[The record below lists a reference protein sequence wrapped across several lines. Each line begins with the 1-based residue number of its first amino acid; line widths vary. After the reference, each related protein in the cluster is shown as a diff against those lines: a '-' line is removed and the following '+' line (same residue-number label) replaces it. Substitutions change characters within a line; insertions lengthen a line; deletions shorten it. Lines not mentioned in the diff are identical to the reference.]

1 MAHLKVINFG
11 AIKSADIEIKK
22 YNFFYRSYIKWK
34 EYNCKAYRNIQQF
47 YILGYQRRKL

>member
-11 AIKSADIEIKK
+11 AIKSVDIEIK
-22 YNFFYRSYIKWK
+22 NIIFYRSYIKWK